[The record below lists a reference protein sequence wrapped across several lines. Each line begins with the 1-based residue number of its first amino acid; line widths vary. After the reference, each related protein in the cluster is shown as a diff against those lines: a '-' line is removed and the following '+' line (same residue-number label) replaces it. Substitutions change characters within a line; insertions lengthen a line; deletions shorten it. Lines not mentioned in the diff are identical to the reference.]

1 MSQASSSAPFDGL
14 TVIELAQGV
23 AAPYCGMVLAQNGAT
38 VTKIEPIGY
47 GDWSR
52 GLGRRVGDFSAE
64 AIVLNRGKRSLALDL
79 KAPKGKAAALRLLA
93 QADVVIENYR
103 PGVTQRL
110 GLDYESVA
118 ATNPSVVYATVTG
131 FGDTGPNR
139 DLPATDTVMQGYSG
153 FMSINRDADGIP
165 RRLNMLAIDI
175 STGLYLSQ
183 AVSAA
188 LYRRAV
194 KGDGTHLK
202 TSLLECAMAFQEA
215 RIVAEVFDG
224 AAVKPVGAPVGTFP
238 TADGY
243 LSLNARRDA
252 HFARLVA
259 LLDHPEWLRDA
270 RFSSEQAR
278 LTNAAE
284 LNALVTPH
292 IAAHPTSWW
301 QEKARRGRHPPREGP
316 RLPRADGGPAGGRDG
331 RDRLGGAR
339 RPWPPARDA
348 ASRPGRTVRA
358 GPQARHP
365 AARRRGRPRRARRG
379 RLRRCGDRGLGERR
393 RRRLRLTSI

>member
-1 MSQASSSAPFDGL
+1 MTLRVSASAPFDGL
-14 TVIELAQGV
+14 NVVELAQGV

-79 KAPKGKAAALRLLA
+79 KAPDGKAAALRLLA
-93 QADVVIENYR
+93 RADVVIENYR
-103 PGVTQRL
+103 PGVTRRL

-139 DLPATDTVMQGYSG
+139 DLPATDTVMQGYTG
-153 FMSINRDADGIP
+153 FMSINRDGEGVP

-252 HFARLVA
+252 HFAKLVA
-259 LLDHPEWLRDA
+259 LLDHPEWLHDA

-278 LTNAAE
+278 LANAAE

-301 QEKARRGRHPPREGP
+301 QEKLAEADILHAKVHDYRELMEDPQVVEMDAIGWAELEGLGRLPATRLPGLAGPSERPSKLATPPRVGQ
-316 RLPRADGGPAGGRDG
+316 GGRDALVEAG
-331 RDRLGGAR
+331 FGDAEIEALAGAG
-339 RPWPPARDA
+339 A
-348 ASRPGRTVRA
+348 AVFA
-358 GPQARHP
+358 
-365 AARRRGRPRRARRG
+365 
-379 RLRRCGDRGLGERR
+379 
-393 RRRLRLTSI
+393 